1 MFSSSYHLSKFQFDS
16 ALTFSSGLSYYKYE
30 ASFIL
35 SIVCSSCTEPN
46 VKDMLGDDFRLYKH
60 TPAWSLAKAVEDEDT
75 TEISKQ
81 VLQMH
86 ISVDYRDPEYK
97 QTLLML
103 ATRTNKI
110 ESVKKLLELG
120 ANPNAHND
128 STKYFGQSA
137 VLLACRFTR
146 PSSKILAL
154 LLKYGGNPNSTAC
167 GVQEN
172 GLGEIVPIRDFALSA
187 AVFSSFEK
195 VKLLVDAGANINYAT
210 STENCA
216 IENCMIFD
224 RMDIMLYLLQKG
236 ADYRRKFTEIDL
248 DKPDYPTFEVDI
260 LYKLRKCV
268 YPIGSKEYTD
278 KMKVVNFLK
287 KKGLDYWKSPI
298 PSGMYGV
305 IMRDIAP
312 KSKADFDYYIK
323 HY

>member
-1 MFSSSYHLSKFQFDS
+1 
-16 ALTFSSGLSYYKYE
+16 
-30 ASFIL
+30 
-35 SIVCSSCTEPN
+35 
-46 VKDMLGDDFRLYKH
+46 MLGDDFRLYKH

-103 ATRTNKI
+103 ATRTDKI

-312 KSKADFDYYIK
+312 KNKADFDYYIK

>member
-1 MFSSSYHLSKFQFDS
+1 
-16 ALTFSSGLSYYKYE
+16 
-30 ASFIL
+30 
-35 SIVCSSCTEPN
+35 
-46 VKDMLGDDFRLYKH
+46 MLGDDFRLYKH

-86 ISVDYRDPEYK
+86 ISVDYRYPEYK

-312 KSKADFDYYIK
+312 KNKADFDYYIK

>member
-1 MFSSSYHLSKFQFDS
+1 
-16 ALTFSSGLSYYKYE
+16 
-30 ASFIL
+30 
-35 SIVCSSCTEPN
+35 
-46 VKDMLGDDFRLYKH
+46 MLGDDFRLYKH

-120 ANPNAHND
+120 ANPNAHDD

-312 KSKADFDYYIK
+312 KNKADFDYYIK

>member
-1 MFSSSYHLSKFQFDS
+1 MDSVIINMRHLLFLVLF
-16 ALTFSSGLSYYKYE
+16 
-30 ASFIL
+30 
-35 SIVCSSCTEPN
+35 VCSSCTEP

-312 KSKADFDYYIK
+312 KNKADFDYYIK

>member
-1 MFSSSYHLSKFQFDS
+1 
-16 ALTFSSGLSYYKYE
+16 
-30 ASFIL
+30 
-35 SIVCSSCTEPN
+35 
-46 VKDMLGDDFRLYKH
+46 MLGDDFRLYKH

-120 ANPNAHND
+120 ANPNAHDD
-128 STKYFGQSA
+128 STKYFGESA

-236 ADYRRKFTEIDL
+236 ADYRRKFKEIDL

-312 KSKADFDYYIK
+312 KNKADFDYYIK

>member
-1 MFSSSYHLSKFQFDS
+1 
-16 ALTFSSGLSYYKYE
+16 
-30 ASFIL
+30 
-35 SIVCSSCTEPN
+35 
-46 VKDMLGDDFRLYKH
+46 MLGDDFKLYKH

-312 KSKADFDYYIK
+312 KNKADFDYYIK

>member
-1 MFSSSYHLSKFQFDS
+1 
-16 ALTFSSGLSYYKYE
+16 
-30 ASFIL
+30 
-35 SIVCSSCTEPN
+35 
-46 VKDMLGDDFRLYKH
+46 MLGDDFRLYKH

-86 ISVDYRDPEYK
+86 ISVDYRVPEYK

-312 KSKADFDYYIK
+312 KNKADFDYYIK

>member
-1 MFSSSYHLSKFQFDS
+1 
-16 ALTFSSGLSYYKYE
+16 
-30 ASFIL
+30 
-35 SIVCSSCTEPN
+35 
-46 VKDMLGDDFRLYKH
+46 MLGDDFRLYKH

-154 LLKYGGNPNSTAC
+154 LLKYGGDPNSTAC

-172 GLGEIVPIRDFALSA
+172 GLGEIVPIREFALSA

-210 STENCA
+210 STANYA

-312 KSKADFDYYIK
+312 KNKADFDYYIK

>member
-1 MFSSSYHLSKFQFDS
+1 
-16 ALTFSSGLSYYKYE
+16 
-30 ASFIL
+30 
-35 SIVCSSCTEPN
+35 
-46 VKDMLGDDFRLYKH
+46 MLGDDFRLYKH
-60 TPAWSLAKAVEDEDT
+60 TPAWSLAKAVKDEDT

-236 ADYRRKFTEIDL
+236 VDYRRKFTEIDL

-312 KSKADFDYYIK
+312 KNKADFDYYIK

>member
-1 MFSSSYHLSKFQFDS
+1 
-16 ALTFSSGLSYYKYE
+16 
-30 ASFIL
+30 
-35 SIVCSSCTEPN
+35 
-46 VKDMLGDDFRLYKH
+46 MLGDDFRLYKH

-154 LLKYGGNPNSTAC
+154 LLKYGGDPNSTAC

-172 GLGEIVPIRDFALSA
+172 GLGEIVPIREFALSA

-210 STENCA
+210 STANCA
-216 IENCMIFD
+216 IENCMIHG

-312 KSKADFDYYIK
+312 KNKADFDYYIK

>member
-1 MFSSSYHLSKFQFDS
+1 MSMKYLLLLVLFVYFSC
-16 ALTFSSGLSYYKYE
+16 
-30 ASFIL
+30 I
-35 SIVCSSCTEPN
+35 EPN

-86 ISVDYRDPEYK
+86 IPVDYRDPKYK

-103 ATRTNKI
+103 ATSTNKI
-110 ESVKKLLELG
+110 ESVEKLLELG

-154 LLKYGGNPNSTAC
+154 LLKYGGDPNSTAC
-167 GVQEN
+167 GVKED
-172 GLGEIVPIRDFALSA
+172 GLGDIVPMRDFALSA

-216 IENCMIFD
+216 IENCMIHG

-236 ADYRRKFTEIDL
+236 ADYRRKFTEIDI

-268 YPIGSKEYTD
+268 YPIGSKAYKE

-287 KKGLDYWKSPI
+287 RKGLDYWKSPI

-305 IMRDIAP
+305 IMREIAP
-312 KSKADFDYYIK
+312 KNKADFDYYIK

>member
-1 MFSSSYHLSKFQFDS
+1 
-16 ALTFSSGLSYYKYE
+16 
-30 ASFIL
+30 
-35 SIVCSSCTEPN
+35 
-46 VKDMLGDDFRLYKH
+46 MLGDDFRLYKH

-120 ANPNAHND
+120 ANPNAHDD
-128 STKYFGQSA
+128 STKYFGESA

-146 PSSKILAL
+146 PSSKILDL

-236 ADYRRKFTEIDL
+236 ADYRRKFKEIDL

-312 KSKADFDYYIK
+312 KNKADFDYYIK

>member
-1 MFSSSYHLSKFQFDS
+1 
-16 ALTFSSGLSYYKYE
+16 
-30 ASFIL
+30 
-35 SIVCSSCTEPN
+35 
-46 VKDMLGDDFRLYKH
+46 MLGDDFRLYKH

-236 ADYRRKFTEIDL
+236 ADYRRKFKEIDL

-312 KSKADFDYYIK
+312 KNKADFDYYIK

>member
-1 MFSSSYHLSKFQFDS
+1 
-16 ALTFSSGLSYYKYE
+16 
-30 ASFIL
+30 
-35 SIVCSSCTEPN
+35 
-46 VKDMLGDDFRLYKH
+46 MLGDDFRLYKH

-260 LYKLRKCV
+260 PYKLRKCV

-312 KSKADFDYYIK
+312 KNKADFDYYIK

>member
-1 MFSSSYHLSKFQFDS
+1 M
-16 ALTFSSGLSYYKYE
+16 
-30 ASFIL
+30 
-35 SIVCSSCTEPN
+35 
-46 VKDMLGDDFRLYKH
+46 YKH

-86 ISVDYRDPEYK
+86 ISVDYRDPKYK

-103 ATRTNKI
+103 ATSTNKI

-120 ANPNAHND
+120 ANPNAHDD
-128 STKYFGQSA
+128 STKYFGESA

-154 LLKYGGNPNSTAC
+154 LLKYGGDPNSTAC
-167 GVQEN
+167 GVKED
-172 GLGEIVPIRDFALSA
+172 GLGDIVPMRDFALSA

-210 STENCA
+210 TTESCA
-216 IENCMIFD
+216 IANCMIHD

-236 ADYRRKFTEIDL
+236 ADYRRKFTEIDI

-268 YPIGSKEYTD
+268 YPIGSKAYKE

-287 KKGLDYWKSPI
+287 RKGLDYWKSPI

-305 IMRDIAP
+305 IMREIAP
-312 KSKADFDYYIK
+312 KNKADFDYYIK

>member
-1 MFSSSYHLSKFQFDS
+1 
-16 ALTFSSGLSYYKYE
+16 
-30 ASFIL
+30 
-35 SIVCSSCTEPN
+35 
-46 VKDMLGDDFRLYKH
+46 MLGDDFRLYKH

-103 ATRTNKI
+103 ATSTNKI

-120 ANPNAHND
+120 ANPNAHDD
-128 STKYFGQSA
+128 STKYFGESA

-248 DKPDYPTFEVDI
+248 DKPDYSTFEVDI

-312 KSKADFDYYIK
+312 KNKADFDYYIK

>member
-1 MFSSSYHLSKFQFDS
+1 
-16 ALTFSSGLSYYKYE
+16 
-30 ASFIL
+30 
-35 SIVCSSCTEPN
+35 
-46 VKDMLGDDFRLYKH
+46 MLGDDFRLYKH

-172 GLGEIVPIRDFALSA
+172 GLGEIVPIRDSALSA

-312 KSKADFDYYIK
+312 KNKADFDYYIK

>member
-1 MFSSSYHLSKFQFDS
+1 
-16 ALTFSSGLSYYKYE
+16 
-30 ASFIL
+30 
-35 SIVCSSCTEPN
+35 
-46 VKDMLGDDFRLYKH
+46 MLGDDFRLYKH

-103 ATRTNKI
+103 ATSTNKI

-120 ANPNAHND
+120 ANPNAHDD
-128 STKYFGQSA
+128 STKYFGESA

-312 KSKADFDYYIK
+312 KNKADFDYYIK

>member
-1 MFSSSYHLSKFQFDS
+1 M
-16 ALTFSSGLSYYKYE
+16 
-30 ASFIL
+30 
-35 SIVCSSCTEPN
+35 
-46 VKDMLGDDFRLYKH
+46 YKH

-86 ISVDYRDPEYK
+86 IPVDYRDPKYK

-103 ATRTNKI
+103 ATSTNKI
-110 ESVKKLLELG
+110 ESVEKLLELG
-120 ANPNAHND
+120 ANPNAHDD
-128 STKYFGQSA
+128 STKYFGESA
-137 VLLACRFTR
+137 VLLACRFPR
-146 PSSKILAL
+146 PSSKVLAL
-154 LLKYGGNPNSTAC
+154 LLKYGGDPNSTAC
-167 GVQEN
+167 GVQED
-172 GLGEIVPIRDFALSA
+172 GLGEIVPMREFALSA

-195 VKLLVDAGANINYAT
+195 VKLLVDAGANINYET
-210 STENCA
+210 STANCA
-216 IENCMIFD
+216 IENCMIHD

-236 ADYRRKFTEIDL
+236 ADYRRKFTEIDV

-268 YPIGSKEYTD
+268 YPIGSKAYKE

-305 IMRDIAP
+305 IMREIAP
-312 KSKADFDYYIK
+312 KNKADFDYYIK

>member
-1 MFSSSYHLSKFQFDS
+1 
-16 ALTFSSGLSYYKYE
+16 
-30 ASFIL
+30 
-35 SIVCSSCTEPN
+35 
-46 VKDMLGDDFRLYKH
+46 MLGDDFRLYKH

-154 LLKYGGNPNSTAC
+154 LLKYGENPNSTAC

-210 STENCA
+210 STENCV

-312 KSKADFDYYIK
+312 KNKADFDYYIK

>member
-1 MFSSSYHLSKFQFDS
+1 MSMKYLLLLVLFVCFSC
-16 ALTFSSGLSYYKYE
+16 
-30 ASFIL
+30 I
-35 SIVCSSCTEPN
+35 EPN

-86 ISVDYRDPEYK
+86 IPVDYRDPKYK

-110 ESVKKLLELG
+110 ESVEKLLELG

-137 VLLACRFTR
+137 VLLACRFTG

-154 LLKYGGNPNSTAC
+154 LLKYGGDPNSTAC
-167 GVQEN
+167 GVKEN
-172 GLGEIVPIRDFALSA
+172 GLGEIVPMREFALSA

-210 STENCA
+210 STEN
-216 IENCMIFD
+216 
-224 RMDIMLYLLQKG
+224 
-236 ADYRRKFTEIDL
+236 
-248 DKPDYPTFEVDI
+248 
-260 LYKLRKCV
+260 
-268 YPIGSKEYTD
+268 
-278 KMKVVNFLK
+278 
-287 KKGLDYWKSPI
+287 
-298 PSGMYGV
+298 
-305 IMRDIAP
+305 
-312 KSKADFDYYIK
+312 
-323 HY
+323 

>member
-1 MFSSSYHLSKFQFDS
+1 
-16 ALTFSSGLSYYKYE
+16 
-30 ASFIL
+30 
-35 SIVCSSCTEPN
+35 
-46 VKDMLGDDFRLYKH
+46 MLGDDFRLYKH

-268 YPIGSKEYTD
+268 YPIGSKECTD

-312 KSKADFDYYIK
+312 KNKADFDYYIK

>member
-1 MFSSSYHLSKFQFDS
+1 MRQLLFLVLF
-16 ALTFSSGLSYYKYE
+16 
-30 ASFIL
+30 
-35 SIVCSSCTEPN
+35 VCSSCTEPN

-154 LLKYGGNPNSTAC
+154 LLKYGGNPNSTVC

-312 KSKADFDYYIK
+312 KNKADFDYYIK

>member
-1 MFSSSYHLSKFQFDS
+1 MSMKYLLLLVLFVCFSC
-16 ALTFSSGLSYYKYE
+16 
-30 ASFIL
+30 I
-35 SIVCSSCTEPN
+35 EPN
-46 VKDMLGDDFRLYKH
+46 VNDMLGDDFRLYKH

-86 ISVDYRDPEYK
+86 IPVDYRDPKYK

-103 ATRTNKI
+103 ATSTNKI
-110 ESVKKLLELG
+110 ESVEKLLELG
-120 ANPNAHND
+120 ANPNAHDD
-128 STKYFGQSA
+128 STKYFGESA

-146 PSSKILAL
+146 PSSKVLAL
-154 LLKYGGNPNSTAC
+154 LLKYGGDPNSTAC
-167 GVQEN
+167 GVQED
-172 GLGEIVPIRDFALSA
+172 GLGDIVPRREFALSA

-216 IENCMIFD
+216 IENCMIHG

-236 ADYRRKFTEIDL
+236 ADYRRKFTEIDI

-268 YPIGSKEYTD
+268 YPIGSKAYKE

-287 KKGLDYWKSPI
+287 RKGLDYWKSPI

-305 IMRDIAP
+305 IMREIAP
-312 KSKADFDYYIK
+312 KNKADFDYYIK

>member
-1 MFSSSYHLSKFQFDS
+1 M
-16 ALTFSSGLSYYKYE
+16 
-30 ASFIL
+30 
-35 SIVCSSCTEPN
+35 
-46 VKDMLGDDFRLYKH
+46 YKH

-86 ISVDYRDPEYK
+86 IPVDYRDPKYK

-103 ATRTNKI
+103 ATSTNKI

-120 ANPNAHND
+120 ANPNAHDD
-128 STKYFGQSA
+128 STKYFGESA

-167 GVQEN
+167 GVQED
-172 GLGEIVPIRDFALSA
+172 GLGDIVPMREFALSA

-216 IENCMIFD
+216 IENCMIHD

-236 ADYRRKFTEIDL
+236 ADYRRKFTEIDV

-268 YPIGSKEYTD
+268 YPIGSRAYNE
-278 KMKVVNFLK
+278 KMKVVDFLK
-287 KKGLDYWKSPI
+287 RKGLDYWKSPI

-305 IMRDIAP
+305 IMREIAP
-312 KSKADFDYYIK
+312 KNKADFDFYIK

>member
-1 MFSSSYHLSKFQFDS
+1 
-16 ALTFSSGLSYYKYE
+16 
-30 ASFIL
+30 
-35 SIVCSSCTEPN
+35 
-46 VKDMLGDDFRLYKH
+46 MLGDDFRLYKH

-172 GLGEIVPIRDFALSA
+172 GLGEIVPIRDFVLSA

-312 KSKADFDYYIK
+312 KNKADFDYYIK

>member
-1 MFSSSYHLSKFQFDS
+1 M
-16 ALTFSSGLSYYKYE
+16 
-30 ASFIL
+30 
-35 SIVCSSCTEPN
+35 
-46 VKDMLGDDFRLYKH
+46 YKH

-86 ISVDYRDPEYK
+86 IPVDYRDPKYK

-110 ESVKKLLELG
+110 ESVEKLLELG

-128 STKYFGQSA
+128 STKYFGESA
-137 VLLACRFTR
+137 VLLACRFTG

-154 LLKYGGNPNSTAC
+154 LLKYGGDPNSTAC

-172 GLGEIVPIRDFALSA
+172 GLGEIVPMRDFALSA

-216 IENCMIFD
+216 IENCMIHD

-236 ADYRRKFTEIDL
+236 ADYRRKFTEIDI

-268 YPIGSKEYTD
+268 YPIGSKAYKE

-287 KKGLDYWKSPI
+287 RKGLDYWKSPI

-305 IMRDIAP
+305 IMREIAP
-312 KSKADFDYYIK
+312 KNKADFDFYIK

>member
-1 MFSSSYHLSKFQFDS
+1 M
-16 ALTFSSGLSYYKYE
+16 
-30 ASFIL
+30 
-35 SIVCSSCTEPN
+35 
-46 VKDMLGDDFRLYKH
+46 YKH

-86 ISVDYRDPEYK
+86 ISVDYRDPKYK

-312 KSKADFDYYIK
+312 KNKADFDYYIK

>member
-1 MFSSSYHLSKFQFDS
+1 
-16 ALTFSSGLSYYKYE
+16 
-30 ASFIL
+30 
-35 SIVCSSCTEPN
+35 
-46 VKDMLGDDFRLYKH
+46 MLGDDFRLYKH

-172 GLGEIVPIRDFALSA
+172 GLGEIVPIREFALSA

-210 STENCA
+210 STANCA

-312 KSKADFDYYIK
+312 KNKADFDYYIK

>member
-1 MFSSSYHLSKFQFDS
+1 
-16 ALTFSSGLSYYKYE
+16 
-30 ASFIL
+30 
-35 SIVCSSCTEPN
+35 
-46 VKDMLGDDFRLYKH
+46 MLGDDFRLYKH

-75 TEISKQ
+75 TKISKQ

-312 KSKADFDYYIK
+312 KNKADFDYYIK

>member
-1 MFSSSYHLSKFQFDS
+1 
-16 ALTFSSGLSYYKYE
+16 
-30 ASFIL
+30 
-35 SIVCSSCTEPN
+35 
-46 VKDMLGDDFRLYKH
+46 MLGDDFRLYKH

-120 ANPNAHND
+120 ANPNAHDD
-128 STKYFGQSA
+128 STKYFGESA

-312 KSKADFDYYIK
+312 KNKADFDYYIK

>member
-1 MFSSSYHLSKFQFDS
+1 
-16 ALTFSSGLSYYKYE
+16 
-30 ASFIL
+30 
-35 SIVCSSCTEPN
+35 
-46 VKDMLGDDFRLYKH
+46 MLGDDFRLYKH

-120 ANPNAHND
+120 ANPNAHDD

-312 KSKADFDYYIK
+312 KNKADFDYYISIIK
-323 HY
+323 MVSLIIMILNQILCGSLNFTPARFGLSKEGRYTWVPFF